1 MSNGSGTFGTI
12 GQYIPF
18 IKQHPNSTFV
28 FYFGF
33 CDGDYKLYN
42 IDTTNDTSIK
52 PIDVDESKISNM
64 LSTMDN
70 LSQNKNLKITM
81 KTVDNQ
87 LKIIGINVDEND
99 AGNDCNSGIST
110 NYKAQI
116 MEKAISA
123 ETNIANATRQFLSK
137 RKAETIKRTKN
148 DITSLIGIIQNIFTI
163 SDEKMVAA
171 TAAKKAEEEAAAAA
185 AKKAEEE
192 AAAAAKK
199 AEEEVNSTWVDVND
213 TQATAEVVLTK
224 ISDQMRTI
232 SDDLANFYNQI
243 TGRWSTIVNARK
255 NFKPE
260 LDEILQNYLTLKIE
274 IGDNED
280 IVNEWFT
287 QKKSEWISQDTNN
300 KDNANRYSI
309 EKISKLMDKYFSR
322 LLHKPGWIETNF
334 ADKVI
339 DGKIIF
345 DNLSNFVETGEF
357 TFLISPSGKPSND
370 KSSIEWYKNG
380 EGKSLKYLDYDENSI
395 TEPDKNI
402 IQTSPPPRKKKEL
415 PSYMHPTVSSQ
426 NQRKQGGSKTRKKRL
441 TNKKT
446 KKHSTT
452 KHIRSHK
459 KQDKSIHRISKRVI
473 HKSKPRKYTLRI
485 KSSRNNRTKKI

>member
-1 MSNGSGTFGTI
+1 MSNGSGTFDTI

-123 ETNIANATRQFLSK
+123 ETKIANATRQFLSK

-171 TAAKKAEEEAAAAA
+171 AATKKAEEEAA

-192 AAAAAKK
+192 AAAKTDD
-199 AEEEVNSTWVDVND
+199 EEDNSTWVDVNE
-213 TQATAEVVLTK
+213 TQATTEVVLTK
-224 ISDQMRTI
+224 ISYQMRTI
-232 SDDLANFYNQI
+232 KNDLDKIYNQI
-243 TGRWSTIVNARK
+243 ISNWSIINAPK

-260 LDEILQNYLTLKIE
+260 LDKILKNYSTLKLE
-274 IGDNED
+274 IDNNKD

-287 QKKSEWISQDTNN
+287 QKKSEWILQDTNN
-300 KDNANRYSI
+300 KVNANRYSI
-309 EKISKLMDKYFSR
+309 DIIRELMEKYFSR

-345 DNLSNFVETGEF
+345 DNLSNFIETGEF

-370 KSSIEWYKNG
+370 KSSIEWYKNR
-380 EGKSLKYLDYDENSI
+380 EGKQLNYLDYDENSI
-395 TEPDKNI
+395 AKPNKNMSP
-402 IQTSPPPRKKKEL
+402 TSPPPRKNKEL
-415 PSYMHPTVSSQ
+415 PSYMRQTVSST
-426 NQRKQGGSKTRKKRL
+426 NRIKLEPNRGGSKTRKKRL

-446 KKHSTT
+446 KKHSPP

-459 KQDKSIHRISKRVI
+459 KQDKSNHRISKRVI
-473 HKSKPRKYTLRI
+473 HKSKPQKYTLRI
-485 KSSRNNRTKKI
+485 KSNRNTPTEKI

>member
-116 MEKAISA
+116 MEKA

-163 SDEKMVAA
+163 SDEKMV
-171 TAAKKAEEEAAAAA
+171 AAAA

-345 DNLSNFVETGEF
+345 DNLSNFFETGEF

-415 PSYMHPTVSSQ
+415 PSYMRPTVSSQ

>member
-1 MSNGSGTFGTI
+1 
-12 GQYIPF
+12 
-18 IKQHPNSTFV
+18 
-28 FYFGF
+28 
-33 CDGDYKLYN
+33 LYN

-402 IQTSPPPRKKKEL
+402 IQTSPPPRKKK
-415 PSYMHPTVSSQ
+415 
-426 NQRKQGGSKTRKKRL
+426 
-441 TNKKT
+441 
-446 KKHSTT
+446 
-452 KHIRSHK
+452 
-459 KQDKSIHRISKRVI
+459 
-473 HKSKPRKYTLRI
+473 
-485 KSSRNNRTKKI
+485 RTPKLYASNCI